1 MLSNDN
7 RYAHA
12 GSRASLEWRPHHL
25 RGPYPTSSISGG
37 QPATARISP
46 RATRSISRGR
56 PVPSH
61 SHECNA
67 FHLRGEGG
75 ATDTGLAGTVAM
87 LSSDNRYAHAGSRAS
102 LEWRPHHLR
111 GPYLTSSIS
120 GGQPTTVHTKP
131 RTTSSISRGRPV
143 PSESHMRDALCLRYA
158 DRSTVSASP
167 VETVATLG
175 SDKDGEGGAING
187 AVGTAAQ
194 RTGDSQRL
202 THETSP
208 SEAERRK
215 KRACRFGADGR
226 GGDRPEPGSQDAWH
240 GVATINATAMQDAA
254 ERDERAPRRRR
265 TDNGEER
272 QAGGGATSERTPMAV
287 EHASGAPT
295 PVAVGRARVTWA
307 PDASI
312 SETRAVHYPDVAGH
326 TRPEYAD
333 VRWRPSALQC
343 PHGAT
348 PIGDISAERGP
359 EGFDHNWC
367 TRPECIEAAASFAA
381 NAATFAPG
389 STLTASQARKAGGRP
404 PADNPTHRKA
414 RNAGSQW
421 PAVDLTHSAYDDA
434 AQGPALNLTRN
445 AGGQWPAVDL
455 TRNASDGAAQGPAVN
470 LTHSAS
476 DDVSAVIPVSG
487 GKQRAGQ
494 KGAPRRPPDPINE
507 ANAAA
512 ARQLGW
518 GSAGL
523 ALLQAKR
530 AAPPT
535 TGATSNA
542 DDIEPR
548 GKPLAD
554 VPLAGQPPRWGR
566 EFVLAKL
573 PDSYVFDKFEFV
585 ALYEHSGEERE
596 ANAAARGA
604 PACSVADRRSVLE
617 PSAGCAHFIGD
628 VADFLQRYPHAITC
642 QSNHVTCRHANW
654 ASWATWPDKIAD
666 GSMLAA
672 AEELLVASIKDDGR
686 HMFFQFQ
693 ISLRSRPRARLAAR
707 ARLARARHP
716 PRA

>member
-61 SHECNA
+61 SHERNA

-143 PSESHMRDALCLRYA
+143 PSESHMRDAFCLRYA

-240 GVATINATAMQDAA
+240 GVATINATATQDAA

-333 VRWRPSALQC
+333 VRWQPS
-343 PHGAT
+343 T
-348 PIGDISAERGP
+348 PNETG
-359 EGFDHNWC
+359 N
-367 TRPECIEAAASFAA
+367 AS
-381 NAATFAPG
+381 
-389 STLTASQARKAGGRP
+389 
-404 PADNPTHRKA
+404 
-414 RNAGSQW
+414 SQW
-421 PAVDLTHSAYDDA
+421 PAVDLTRSADDDA
-434 AQGPALNLTRN
+434 TQGPALNLTRN

-535 TGATSNA
+535 TGATNNA

-566 EFVLAKL
+566 EFVLAEL

-672 AEELLVASIKDDGR
+672 AEELLVAICTGERSLSEQPPTALQHIAVGR
-686 HMFFQFQ
+686 GRGGF
-693 ISLRSRPRARLAAR
+693 
-707 ARLARARHP
+707 
-716 PRA
+716 